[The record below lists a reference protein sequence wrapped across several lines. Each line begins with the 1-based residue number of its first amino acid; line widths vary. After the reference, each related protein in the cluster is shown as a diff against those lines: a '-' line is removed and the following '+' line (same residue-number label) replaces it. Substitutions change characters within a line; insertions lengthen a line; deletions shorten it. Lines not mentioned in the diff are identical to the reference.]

1 MSAAVAAAARAG
13 GPRIAA
19 LLLGAASVT
28 WAAAPEVP
36 AGWWGLALALAVVA
50 VAASSLRLFLAEVPD
65 PENSYFLSP
74 LARAWL
80 LSLRVLRLPPW
91 EEIAVAAVVWL
102 EVLHTARPWH
112 TAALGAALV
121 AYLLT
126 VHVAE
131 SGAAAGRLLRGQAK
145 VLIAGA
151 CLLAI
156 GAGTATLPTTGPG
169 AAAALLRVLAA
180 AAVIAA
186 AALVLPA

>member
-1 MSAAVAAAARAG
+1 MSAAAAAARVG
-13 GPRIAA
+13 GPRVAA
-19 LLLGAASVT
+19 LLLGAASLA
-28 WAAAPEVP
+28 WAAAPQVLT
-36 AGWWGLALALAVVA
+36 GWWGLALTLAVVA
-50 VAASSLRLFLAEVPD
+50 VAASSLRLFLTEVPN
-65 PENSYFLSP
+65 PEDEYFLSP

-80 LSLRVLRLPPW
+80 VSLRALRLPPW
-91 EEIAVAAVVWL
+91 EEIAVATVVWL
-102 EVLHTARPWH
+102 EALDTARPWH

-131 SGAAAGRLLRGQAK
+131 SGAAAGRLLRGHAK
-145 VLIAGA
+145 VLIVGA

-156 GAGTATLPTTGPG
+156 GAGTAMLPATGPG
-169 AAAALLRVLAA
+169 AAAALLSVLAA